1 MKDYLKLKTILKFSL
16 SLKELKR
23 IYIFIFFLVCT
34 TKVHAQNN
42 FPFYEQI
49 AFDYFSKVIL
59 KEQPVTHFMKIKTS
73 TFINFSDNETFKNSL
88 TCFEHSKNNHIDTLF
103 ANSYRNQL
111 LENLN
116 FWITLDN
123 YDRKQFKVKKNIR
136 DQYPS
141 INISNPISY
150 EEKNFITIELNYYR
164 ETKIYEIEMDSQ
176 GNVSNWC
183 SEIFVV
189 VICN

>member
-1 MKDYLKLKTILKFSL
+1 LKDFLKLKTILKFSL

-23 IYIFIFFLVCT
+23 FYIIIFFLVCT
-34 TKVHAQNN
+34 SKVHAQNN
-42 FPFYEQI
+42 YPFYEQI

-73 TFINFSDNETFKNSL
+73 TFINYSGNETFENSL
-88 TCFEHSKNNHIDTLF
+88 TCFEHSKTNQIDTLF
-103 ANSYRNQL
+103 ANNYRNQL
-111 LENLN
+111 IENLN
-116 FWITLDN
+116 FWITLDK
-123 YDRKQFKVKKNIR
+123 YDRKHFKVKKNTT
-136 DQYPS
+136 DQYPRLF
-141 INISNPISY
+141 ISNPISY
-150 EEKNFITIELNYYR
+150 EEKVYITIEINYYR